1 MTGIGA
7 DQAWADLAF
16 NPSRVPRTV
25 PSRLQRFMPLQQIT
39 EKQKHLLN
47 RKIMDNAFGTESVA
61 LLFGDGFVSVD
72 RLSSWAASWAISEIE
87 EFESRA
93 FDDAEIVAADRLERA
108 MKAVIADHYRAA
120 NPELRQVMV
129 DD

>member
-1 MTGIGA
+1 MTGMSA
-7 DQAWADLAF
+7 PQAWADLAF

-61 LLFGDGFVSVD
+61 LLFGDGFVSVEFGT
-72 RLSSWAASWAISEIE
+72 RAEAEAYAERMQPTEEESEAGE
-87 EFESRA
+87 
-93 FDDAEIVAADRLERA
+93 
-108 MKAVIADHYRAA
+108 
-120 NPELRQVMV
+120 
-129 DD
+129 